1 MSTWQHLKAARVLV
15 FSGALLGSACSGP
28 PGDQTFV
35 PIVPTIEGFSGVSDA
50 LEAHCGTLDC
60 HGNSARNMR
69 IYGING
75 IRFGKGLVPGSDP
88 TTGASDA
95 GKLGG
100 ELLLTYEAVIAIQP
114 EVLGQ
119 IVSQHGARPE
129 RWIVITKGRG
139 TEHHKGGSRMQL
151 HDATDTCITSWLT
164 GVVNTDACD
173 QAANVGPPEIP
184 GF

>member
-1 MSTWQHLKAARVLV
+1 MSASRHLKAARVLV
-15 FSGALLGSACSGP
+15 FSGALLGAACSGP

-35 PIVPTIEGFSGVSDA
+35 PIVPTMEGFPAVSEA
-50 LEAHCGTLDC
+50 LEWHCGTLDC

-69 IYGING
+69 VYGNNG
-75 IRFGKGLVPGSDP
+75 IRFGKGLAPGSDS
-88 TTGASDA
+88 TTDA
-95 GKLGG
+95 
-100 ELLLTYEAVIAIQP
+100 ERLLTYEAVIAIQP

-119 IVSQHGARPE
+119 IVSQHGAKPE

-139 TEHHKGGSRMQL
+139 TEHHKGGSRMRL

-164 GVVNTDACD
+164 GVVNTDACE
-173 QAANVGPPEIP
+173 QAASVAPPEIP